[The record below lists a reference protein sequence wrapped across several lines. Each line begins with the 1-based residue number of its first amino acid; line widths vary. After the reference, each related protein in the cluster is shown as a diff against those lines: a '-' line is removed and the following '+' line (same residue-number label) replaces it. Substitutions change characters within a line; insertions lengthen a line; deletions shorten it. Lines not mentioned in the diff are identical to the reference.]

1 MHLQM
6 QKPHIGLRTVK
17 TAVAVVLAMAVAE
30 AYGATDSRLVFAML
44 GAMLTMEPTF
54 RDAFQTFIFRTVGVL
69 VGAVMGVLL
78 QMLPLPELA
87 AIGIGVVLL
96 ITGYNVLR
104 IHYSPLMPCLILV
117 MLFVEAD
124 LHPWQ
129 YAFGRVWDTAI
140 GMAIGLSINMLVFPY
155 DNSKLIRK
163 ELQAVD
169 RDIQHYRRR
178 AEAGEPLED
187 NLEGI
192 RRQVL
197 AISSGITQYSKQK
210 LFLHL
215 RRQEQQLKL
224 FRECETVVFNAL
236 ACVRILQQVQP
247 EEQQIIQ
254 YHTRQLQQHHEQL
267 QQLLKTAE

>member
-17 TAVAVVLAMAVAE
+17 TAVAVMLAMAVAE
-30 AYGATDSRLVFAML
+30 LYGATDSRLVFAML

-69 VGAVMGVLL
+69 VGAVIGVLL

-155 DNSKLIRK
+155 DNSKRLLRQ
-163 ELQAVD
+163 LQAVD
-169 RDIQHYRRR
+169 RDIEHYRSLV
-178 AEAGEPLED
+178 EAGEPLED
-187 NLEGI
+187 DFEAI

-197 AISSGITQYSKQK
+197 TISSGVEQYSKQK

-215 RRQEQQLKL
+215 RRQARQLQV
-224 FRECETVVFNAL
+224 FRECETVVLNAL
-236 ACVRILQQVQP
+236 AYVRILQQVQP
-247 EEQQIIQ
+247 EEQEVIQ
-254 YHTRQLQQHHEQL
+254 HHTQKLRQQHEKL
-267 QQLLKTAE
+267 QRLLETI

>member
-96 ITGYNVLR
+96 ITGYNVLQ
-104 IHYSPLMPCLILV
+104 IH
-117 MLFVEAD
+117 
-124 LHPWQ
+124 
-129 YAFGRVWDTAI
+129 
-140 GMAIGLSINMLVFPY
+140 
-155 DNSKLIRK
+155 
-163 ELQAVD
+163 
-169 RDIQHYRRR
+169 
-178 AEAGEPLED
+178 
-187 NLEGI
+187 
-192 RRQVL
+192 
-197 AISSGITQYSKQK
+197 
-210 LFLHL
+210 
-215 RRQEQQLKL
+215 
-224 FRECETVVFNAL
+224 
-236 ACVRILQQVQP
+236 
-247 EEQQIIQ
+247 
-254 YHTRQLQQHHEQL
+254 
-267 QQLLKTAE
+267 

>member
-17 TAVAVVLAMAVAE
+17 TAVAVVLAMAVAD

-78 QMLPLPELA
+78 QMLPLPDLA

-117 MLFVEAD
+117 MLIVEAD

-140 GMAIGLSINMLVFPY
+140 GMTIGLSINMLVFPY
-155 DNSKLIRK
+155 DNAKTILR

-169 RDIQHYRRR
+169 RDIEQYRRR

-187 NLEGI
+187 NLEVI

-197 AISSGITQYSKQK
+197 TVSGGIAQYGKQK
-210 LFLHL
+210 LFLQL
-215 RRQEQQLKL
+215 RRQEKRLQV
-224 FRECETVVFNAL
+224 FRECETVVYNAL
-236 ACVRILQQVQP
+236 AYVRILQQVQP
-247 EEQQIIQ
+247 EEQAVMA
-254 YHTRQLQQHHEQL
+254 YHTQKLRQQHERL
-267 QQLLKTAE
+267 QQLLGAFQ